1 MEIAP
6 LGDSALVVRV
16 GNDRGDAS
24 SLVLAAQH
32 HLEQA
37 EIPGVVE
44 IAPGFASVALFY
56 DPIHLARLIGQPK
69 RIFDWLADRVDQA
82 LVPLDRDVG
91 SQAKTREIEIPV
103 CFDADFALDLDEVA
117 RHAGF
122 EKEQVVNLY
131 CRSIYR
137 VNCLGF
143 TPGFPFLAG
152 LPEKLATPRR
162 EIPRRQIPAG
172 SVAIG
177 GIQTG
182 IYPVRSPGGWNII
195 GRTPLSLFDPA
206 KDPPALLCAGDQV
219 RFRSI
224 SREEFDRLTR

>member
-16 GNDRGDAS
+16 GNDRSDTS
-24 SLVLAAQH
+24 RLVLAAQH
-32 HLEQA
+32 HLKQA

-56 DPIHLARLIGQPK
+56 DPIQLARLIGQPE
-69 RIFDWLADRVDQA
+69 RVFDWLADRVDRA
-82 LVPLDRDVG
+82 LVSLGRDAG
-91 SQAKTREIEIPV
+91 SPAETREVEIPV
-103 CFDADFALDLDEVA
+103 CFEAEFALDLDELA

-122 EKEQVVNLY
+122 EKEEVVDLY
-131 CRSIYR
+131 CRSKYR

-162 EIPRRQIPAG
+162 EIPRREIPAG

-182 IYPVRSPGGWNII
+182 IYPVKSPGGWNII

-206 KDPPALLCAGDQV
+206 KDPPALLRAGDHV

-224 SREEFDRLTR
+224 SRAQFDRLT